1 MRAQVA
7 SVPPQKASDVGLD
20 QVRPEAADGDDDA
33 GPVPE
38 SSIVILDGDVGAD
51 LQGRRWPGCCIMS
64 FSCSLTP
71 GMSTFITLISGFA
84 PSPCEC
90 GVVHRHHSS
99 QGMAKEDFGGRPPV
113 LP

>member
-1 MRAQVA
+1 
-7 SVPPQKASDVGLD
+7 
-20 QVRPEAADGDDDA
+20 
-33 GPVPE
+33 
-38 SSIVILDGDVGAD
+38 
-51 LQGRRWPGCCIMS
+51 MS

-99 QGMAKEDFGGRPPV
+99 QGMANEDFGGRPPV
-113 LP
+113 LPWGVPEFKHGMQIPFEGEAAGCAALLHQALNTLYGSLRMVICWG